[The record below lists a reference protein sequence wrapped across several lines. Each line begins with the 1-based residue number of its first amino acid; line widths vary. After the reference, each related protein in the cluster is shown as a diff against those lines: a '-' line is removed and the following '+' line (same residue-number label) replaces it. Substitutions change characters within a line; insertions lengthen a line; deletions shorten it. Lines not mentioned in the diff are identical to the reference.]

1 MAADKITPND
11 LKDLRKAM
19 VDLTN
24 AVNNSNVNGGGKG
37 NGKGN
42 KPNKVDDIKE
52 LEKRLKKITGNDKYD
67 EKEKEKIRKEIERK
81 KRIRDYGYD
90 KEAAK
95 AEAKAEKWN
104 KAAGIANAISQIGN
118 EIINIITAF
127 GEKDI
132 ALRRALLEK
141 QTKIIE
147 IGIERQSKI
156 TSQGSKA
163 IVSGFSKN
171 AVDMAYE
178 ATQMGYDLTKTSF
191 KTAMDLKIAEKT
203 YAKNVASANLEFS
216 TSLIS
221 SATVIGAAIGTAIAP
236 GVGTAVGAIIGA
248 AGGLIGNAI
257 SKIGGLDIKRQELEI
272 QKQEAISKATQGYLE
287 QMENFAKPW
296 DELHKQTTDFVLK
309 INDAGLKFGATI
321 GYTGDNFKDTFASTM
336 IHMQKETLSNGSN
349 LAKMFG
355 KEAEKIPEY
364 MDSYIASSGRAVN
377 MSAEDAGNV
386 MATGRLFG
394 MSGAESA
401 NLYGAMNVFNTSISS
416 ASDSM
421 GIMYHQITR
430 MGLSSKKFGKDLV
443 QNLKM
448 AEKYN
453 FKGGVENMMKLTKWA
468 QQTRFNLNSAAS
480 FADSI
485 MNDSLSGALEKSAKL
500 QVLGGSAAMYS
511 DPLGMLYDAGAD
523 VGNMAQRMAG
533 MFNDITGTF
542 NKKTGETDFSWYENR
557 MIAARA
563 QALGMDAGEVKNM
576 IRQNQKQGVIDK
588 VLKGSG
594 LDKEDKLAI
603 GNRATYNKK
612 LNRWEVTDIHG
623 ETHDITEYGRE
634 GGPDINDLLPADT
647 QESMLVVAEKSLTHL
662 ERLDNTVYDRM
673 VGLGETKE
681 GTVYKT
687 VDEQRDKLNNFYEEY
702 KTKIESAW
710 EASNQYSKDML
721 DNQIKIMEIG
731 ANNIPL
737 LKGVYTAMSK
747 ASSDFILGEGKLKD
761 FSEAVDH
768 AKISVD
774 ELAKWIAQKFPDT
787 KTEVGDQTKAA
798 AEANKTYNEAAKLRT
813 EGKKKEA
820 MVVEKGADAVRGASI
835 GMSSHMHFDGYGSA
849 NGKEG
854 MTILGASNVKSI
866 HDGAVKTSKND
877 QYLAA
882 ETGGPIDILLKQIL
896 PGLKMLVDN
905 SSTNGSSSGTANI
918 NFGGKIELSQNG
930 STLNLVE
937 MLKNDPAAA
946 TKFITLLTKMVE
958 TNSNGKPSYSYKM
971 F

>member
-1 MAADKITPND
+1 MAAATKEDINN
-11 LKDLRKAM
+11 LRKAIEN
-19 VDLTN
+19 LTN
-24 AVNNSNVNGGGKG
+24 AFSSGNNPLGGTTGGRNPYKYIDDTELETRLDKIKENLSEPG
-37 NGKGN
+37 AKYAYN
-42 KPNKVDDIKE
+42 KLDKEIKDRKRHNDDI
-52 LEKRLKKITGNDKYD
+52 DK
-67 EKEKEKIRKEIERK
+67 
-81 KRIRDYGYD
+81 YGYD
-90 KEAAK
+90 RKAAV
-95 AEAKAEKWN
+95 AEARTEKWN
-104 KAAGIANAISQIGN
+104 KIAGIANAISQIGN
-118 EIINIITAF
+118 EIINVITAF

-141 QTKIIE
+141 ESKLIE

-178 ATQMGYDLTKTSF
+178 ATQMGYDLTKTSA

-203 YAKNVASANLEFS
+203 YTKNVASANLEFR

-272 QKQEAISKATQGYLE
+272 QKQEAISKTTQGYLE

-296 DELHKQTTDFVLK
+296 DDLHKQTTDFVLK
-309 INDAGLKFGATI
+309 INDAALKFGATI
-321 GYTGDNFKDTFASTM
+321 GYIGDDFGSTM
-336 IHMQKETLSNGSN
+336 INMTQQTLANGSN

-430 MGLSSKKFGKDLV
+430 MGLSSKKFGKELV

-687 VDEQRDKLNNFYEEY
+687 VDEQRDNLINFYEEY

-710 EASNQYSKDML
+710 NAANDYSKTMFN
-721 DNQIKIMEIG
+721 NQIEIMKRG
-731 ANNIPL
+731 ADNIPL
-737 LKGVYTAMSK
+737 LEGVYTAMAK
-747 ASSDFILGEGKLKD
+747 ASSDFILDSDKFND

-768 AKISVD
+768 AKNSLD
-774 ELAKWIAQKFPDT
+774 DLSEWIANKFPDT
-787 KTEVGDQTKAA
+787 KVKKTVQTDYKPVVDKAQEQIDQGNYFSGGALLMN
-798 AEANKTYNEAAKLRT
+798 ANVTSWDK
-813 EGKKKEA
+813 
-820 MVVEKGADAVRGASI
+820 
-835 GMSSHMHFDGYGSA
+835 DGYGST
-849 NGKEG
+849 NGG
-854 MTILGASNVKSI
+854 VIVGASNNI
-866 HDGAVKTSKND
+866 PINTTIRDGGINVKTSERD
-877 QYLAA
+877 QFLAA

-905 SSTNGSSSGTANI
+905 SGTNGSSNGTANI

-930 STLNLVE
+930 STVNLVE

>member
-1 MAADKITPND
+1 MAAASKEDLDK
-11 LKDLRKAM
+11 LRKAIE
-19 VDLTN
+19 DLTN
-24 AVNNSNVNGGGKG
+24 AFSSGNNPLGGTTGGRNPYKYIDDDKLEDRLDKIKKHLSEPG
-37 NGKGN
+37 AKYEY
-42 KPNKVDDIKE
+42 KKLDKEIKDRKRRADDI
-52 LEKRLKKITGNDKYD
+52 EK
-67 EKEKEKIRKEIERK
+67 
-81 KRIRDYGYD
+81 YGYD
-90 KEAAK
+90 REAAK

-104 KAAGIANAISQIGN
+104 KAAGIVNAISQIGN

-178 ATQMGYDLTKTSF
+178 ATQMGYDLTKTSV

-203 YAKNVASANLEFS
+203 YAKNVKEANLQFS
-216 TSLIS
+216 SSLIAS
-221 SATVIGAAIGTAIAP
+221 GAVIGATIGTAIGGP
-236 GVGTAVGAIIGA
+236 VVGGIIGTV
-248 AGGLIGNAI
+248 GELIGNAI

-296 DELHKQTTDFVLK
+296 DDLHKQTTDFVLK

-321 GYTGDNFKDTFASTM
+321 GYTGDRFGDTFASTM
-336 IHMQKETLSNGSN
+336 IHMEQQTLKNGSN

-394 MSGAESA
+394 MSGVESA
-401 NLYGAMNVFNTSISS
+401 NLYGVMNVFNTSISS

-430 MGLSSKKFGKDLV
+430 MGLSSKKFGKELV

-673 VGLGETKE
+673 VGLGENKE
-681 GTVYKT
+681 DTVYKT
-687 VDEQRDKLNNFYEEY
+687 VDEQRDKLKIFYEEY

-747 ASSDFILGEGKLKD
+747 ASSEFILGEGKLED
-761 FSEAVDH
+761 FSKAVDH
-768 AKISVD
+768 AKISID
-774 ELAKWIAQKFPDT
+774 ELAKWIANKFPDT
-787 KTEVGDQTKAA
+787 KKPNQTYTTVSEATSRALDVRDKAEKEGNTVAYITSSITA
-798 AEANKTYNEAAKLRT
+798 AGTDFMTSK
-813 EGKKKEA
+813 
-820 MVVEKGADAVRGASI
+820 
-835 GMSSHMHFDGYGSA
+835 DGYGNT
-849 NGKEG
+849 NGG
-854 MTILGASNVKSI
+854 MILGASNVKPI
-866 HDGAVKTSKND
+866 HDGAVNVKTSNKD

-905 SSTNGSSSGTANI
+905 NSGSSSGTANI